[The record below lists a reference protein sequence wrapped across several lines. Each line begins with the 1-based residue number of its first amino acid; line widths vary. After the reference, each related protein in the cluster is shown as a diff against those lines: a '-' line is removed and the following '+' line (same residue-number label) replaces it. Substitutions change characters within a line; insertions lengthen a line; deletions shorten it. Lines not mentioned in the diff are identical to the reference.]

1 MTANE
6 KLRDLILRRAIVRG
20 QTERALRRELVE
32 IWRTTGQDVK
42 VLLLSTP
49 DPLSSDRALHL
60 SVRIPEIVQRGSS
73 RLAVRGT
80 ETLGAFASREI
91 VELPLVL
98 EHGVQA
104 VLPEGITVPFQ
115 MAFVSDA
122 AALLSSPLGGG
133 TIWTT
138 MADVQADVGRGVRNA
153 LAIGVAR
160 KQSVKTI
167 APVIRTVIGN
177 KRWAIERTVQSEYA
191 RIANQAAL
199 LTYQRNHRAVRAVQW
214 SAMLSG
220 QTCLVCASLHQ
231 RVWTDWTKVKIP
243 VVASHATCRCV
254 LLPVVKTAEDLGLS
268 SDLRTVLD
276 GRPAS
281 SLTYADWFARQDET
295 FQLEVL
301 GPTRHALYRQGK
313 ATLSDFV
320 RRDKVR
326 RVGDVRA
333 RIQRRISAR

>member
-6 KLRDLILRRAIVRG
+6 RLRDLILRRTVVRG
-20 QTERALRRELVE
+20 QIERELRRQLVE
-32 IWRTTGQDVK
+32 IWRTIGRDVNAS
-42 VLLLSTP
+42 VLSIP
-49 DPLSSDRALHL
+49 DPLSSERAYDALARL
-60 SVRIPEIVQRGSS
+60 SEIVQQGAE
-73 RLAVRGT
+73 RLVTRGT
-80 ETLGAFASREI
+80 DALGAFASREI
-91 VELPLVL
+91 AELPLVL
-98 EHGVQA
+98 ERGAQDI
-104 VLPEGITVPFQ
+104 LPEGLVVPFQ

-133 TIWTT
+133 TISTV
-138 MADVQADVGRGVRNA
+138 MADVQTDVLRGTRNA
-153 LAIGVAR
+153 LAVGVAR
-160 KQSVKTI
+160 KQSVKTA

-177 KRWAIERTVQSEYA
+177 KRWAIERTIQSEYA

-199 LTYQRNHRAVRAVQW
+199 LTYQRNHHAVRAVQW
-214 SAMLSG
+214 SATLSG
-220 QTCLVCASLHQ
+220 QTCLVCASLHS
-231 RVWTDWTKVKIP
+231 RVWTDWVKVKIP
-243 VVASHATCRCV
+243 VIASHTTCRCM

-268 SDLRTVLD
+268 SDLRVVLD
-276 GRPAS
+276 GRPAAT
-281 SLTYADWFARQDET
+281 LTYADWFAHQDET